1 MTGGQ
6 RNGISGGGQGVSIQA
21 LGYLGIGTHNLQDWS
36 AFAIGQ
42 LGLQQVDR
50 GGNSRAFRMD
60 DRRQRIIVDADQP
73 VADRFYGWEVANAAA
88 LDALAARLEAHGV
101 AVTRPPQARA
111 DQRFVGGLISFR
123 DPDGTQLE
131 AFHSPMLADTPF
143 QPSRDIAGF
152 RTGPLG
158 MGHIVLM
165 VPDLETTLAF
175 YVDLLGF
182 KVSDYIRTPLQACF
196 LHVNPRHHSLA
207 IFQHPHRHGMH
218 HLMMELNCLDD
229 VGQGY
234 DIAQSV
240 SDRVAVSLGR
250 HPNDYMT
257 SFYTRTPSDFLVEY
271 GWGAREIDDAT
282 WTPTEMTT
290 IASFW
295 GHDGLIRSVAG
306 DHAPP
311 PGDHP
316 PPAAPGRRAPLQV
329 VPGSYQTI
337 SGVCAL
343 WDAATG

>member
-1 MTGGQ
+1 
-6 RNGISGGGQGVSIQA
+6 
-21 LGYLGIGTHNLQDWS
+21 
-36 AFAIGQ
+36 
-42 LGLQQVDR
+42 
-50 GGNSRAFRMD
+50 
-60 DRRQRIIVDADQP
+60 
-73 VADRFYGWEVANAAA
+73 
-88 LDALAARLEAHGV
+88 
-101 AVTRPPQARA
+101 
-111 DQRFVGGLISFR
+111 
-123 DPDGTQLE
+123 
-131 AFHSPMLADTPF
+131 
-143 QPSRDIAGF
+143 
-152 RTGPLG
+152 
-158 MGHIVLM
+158 
-165 VPDLETTLAF
+165 
-175 YVDLLGF
+175 
-182 KVSDYIRTPLQACF
+182 
-196 LHVNPRHHSLA
+196 
-207 IFQHPHRHGMH
+207 MH